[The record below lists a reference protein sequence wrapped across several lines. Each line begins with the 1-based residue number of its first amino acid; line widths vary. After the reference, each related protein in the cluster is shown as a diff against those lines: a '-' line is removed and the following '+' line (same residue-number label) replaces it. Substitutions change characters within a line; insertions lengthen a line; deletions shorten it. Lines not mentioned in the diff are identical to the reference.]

1 MSHRRLSDIVVDDQI
16 GAEAAGAT
24 INGQATTDRNTDN
37 TRDIDISWGRSAE
50 TIGRSSTAPAD
61 AVGPATNAAGTQRHQ
76 PWPGLACTNNRHVGG
91 DRSDSAARMSFRP
104 PTKGSQMLRSRSKG
118 RRYQRPAD
126 Q

>member
-24 INGQATTDRNTDN
+24 SMVSRHPPEHDN
-37 TRDIDISWGRSAE
+37 TATSISAADAE
-50 TIGRSSTAPAD
+50 TIGRSLNSSSRCSWTSNECCWDSSAINPAER
-61 AVGPATNAAGTQRHQ
+61 RHCCQ
-76 PWPGLACTNNRHVGG
+76 QSSRRG
-91 DRSDSAARMSFRP
+91 DRSDSALDVFQASNEG
-104 PTKGSQMLRSRSKG
+104 KQMLPFQIEG